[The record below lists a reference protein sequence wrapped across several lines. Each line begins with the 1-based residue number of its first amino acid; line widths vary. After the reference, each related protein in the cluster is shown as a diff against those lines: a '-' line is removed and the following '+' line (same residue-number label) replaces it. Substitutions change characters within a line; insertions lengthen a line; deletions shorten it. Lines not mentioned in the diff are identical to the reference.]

1 MTVLHIAALQNAWY
15 FFFKPLDIIVH
26 GLGTVAVAIP
36 LVLYIQS
43 RTAVLT
49 ALLLVPIL
57 WEVFQFFFIYTHT
70 PMHMMDTLGDISIGV
85 AIGFIVFC
93 LISGKKCSGPTQKSE
108 VNDP

>member
-49 ALLLVPIL
+49 VLLLVPVL

-70 PMHMMDTLGDISIGV
+70 PMRVHTMDTLGDISIGV
-85 AIGFIVFC
+85 AISFIVFC
-93 LISGKKCSGPTQKSE
+93 LISGKKCSGTT
-108 VNDP
+108 